1 MSPVYGFRGFGVR
14 VMGRRTHR
22 KNSGFTLLE
31 LLVVMSLM
39 SLLILAMASALQT
52 TSQTSE
58 RVDLALAR
66 SDDLRI
72 VSGFLQNTVGRISLQ
87 RRGYAFKEGT
97 SQYYF
102 EGQESQIMWLGVMPA
117 GYAASGRSLMRLRQ
131 EISDQGQPAL
141 VLQYLPW
148 AGAAVE
154 PDWTQAESHV
164 LLNGV
169 TQLQILYQDARP
181 EPPVW
186 SSSWAL
192 LDQVPQRV
200 RISLQTEKGPLP
212 DLVVALRPLP
222 ASDPRSRGPIFGG
235 DVR

>member
-1 MSPVYGFRGFGVR
+1 MQLLRSSLPKACTASAR
-14 VMGRRTHR
+14 VQR
-22 KNSGFTLLE
+22 KTAGFTLLE
-31 LLVVMSLM
+31 LLVVMALM

-58 RVDLALAR
+58 RVDLALTR

-72 VSGFLQNTVGRISLQ
+72 VSGFLQTTVGRISLQ
-87 RRGYAFKEGT
+87 RRGYPVKEGT
-97 SQYYF
+97 NRYYF
-102 EGQESQIMWLGVMPA
+102 EGQEAELMWLGVMPA

-131 EISDQGQPAL
+131 EVTDQGSPAL

-154 PDWTQAESHV
+154 PDWSQATSHV
-164 LLNGV
+164 LLNDV

-186 SSSWAL
+186 SSSWTLA
-192 LDQVPQRV
+192 DQVPQRV
-200 RISLQTEKGPLP
+200 RIVLQTDRGALP
-212 DLVVALRPLP
+212 DLVVSMRPLP